1 MGDLRTLLRSP
12 SLQRLAGYGAATG
25 CGALATLLAVPLL
38 VRLLGL
44 DEFGTWS
51 LLEPLLVIGAMV
63 ALCGVEH
70 GVIKQAAHDGTSI
83 RKVVGDLLPAVLL
96 VILLVDLIGAT
107 VLHWWFGAAVSLLVA
122 GLVAAEALLTLIT
135 TAYRSADRL
144 ALYSVGQAGRSV
156 SFLIV
161 LAVMAMLSPAGRTP
175 VETLLGVRLAL
186 VLALALALIAA
197 LRPRPRWRPDRH
209 ADARTYGVFILLTGL
224 MGQVLENC
232 DRYLLAGHASIAEV
246 GGYVLHI
253 KLATIVVQG
262 VTTPFMIWF
271 PMERFRHFNDS
282 DGGDR
287 FFGTVAFLMLTA
299 LLLAAGIVWF
309 SAPLLLGWF
318 APEIPYAPGVLLL
331 LLAGVV
337 AVGMSYPLN
346 VGLLKPGFTHLNLIA
361 SAAGLTGALVLSVLL
376 VPALGMI
383 GGAGAKA
390 AATLV
395 FTAVLCGLSQRVH
408 RVNFRFARLAL
419 LSAAAMALGVII
431 ERFAG
436 GGELPAV
443 IGKSLTYAC
452 GLLVIAFLLSGRREG
467 FRVALARAD
476 GRVDG

>member
-1 MGDLRTLLRSP
+1 MGDFRTLLRSP
-12 SLQRLAGYGAATG
+12 SLQRLAGYGTATA
-25 CGALATLLAVPLL
+25 CGALATLLTVPLL

-51 LLEPLLVIGAMV
+51 LLEPLLVIGAMI

-83 RKVVGDLLPAVLL
+83 RKVVGDLLPSVLL
-96 VILLVDLIGAT
+96 VILLVDMAGAAI
-107 VLHWWFGAAVSLLVA
+107 LHRWFGMVVSLLVA

-144 ALYSVGQAGRSV
+144 AGYSIGQAGRSV
-156 SFLIV
+156 SFLVV
-161 LAVMAMLSPAGRTP
+161 LAIMAVLLPEGRTR
-175 VETLLGVRLAL
+175 VETVLCVRLAL

-197 LRPRPRWRPDRH
+197 LRPRPRWRPDRY
-209 ADARTYGVFILLTGL
+209 ADARTYGVYILLTGL

-232 DRYLLAGHASIAEV
+232 DRYLLAGHVSIAEV

-253 KLATIVVQG
+253 KLATIVVQS

-282 DGGDR
+282 DRGDR

-318 APEIPYAPGVLLL
+318 APGNPYAPEVLLL
-331 LLAGVV
+331 LLVGVV

-346 VGLLKPGFTHLNLIA
+346 VGLLKPGYTHLNLIA
-361 SAAGLTGALVLSVLL
+361 SAAGLVSALVLSALL
-376 VPALGMI
+376 VPAFGAT

-390 AATLV
+390 IATLV
-395 FTAVLCGLSQRVH
+395 FTTVLCGLSQRVH
-408 RVNFRFARLAL
+408 RVNFSFVRLAL
-419 LSAAAMALGVII
+419 LSAAAVAHGVAI
-431 ERFAG
+431 ERFVG

-443 IGKSLTYAC
+443 IGKSITYAG
-452 GLLVIAFLLSGRREG
+452 GLLVIAFLLSGRRED
-467 FRVALARAD
+467 FRVDLARAD
-476 GRVDG
+476 GRAD